1 MPQKSVIR
9 QKETLNK
16 IFLYISRIERIEI
29 TFLKNYR
36 IYSSQHRFWALL
48 ANNNN
53 SLGLIKFYNQLKDNL
68 TKLFN
73 QVICFN
79 SLLYNLLK

>member
-29 TFLKNYR
+29 TFFLKK
-36 IYSSQHRFWALL
+36 IQDIGQPIQI
-48 ANNNN
+48 
-53 SLGLIKFYNQLKDNL
+53 LGTACKQ
-68 TKLFN
+68 
-73 QVICFN
+73 Q
-79 SLLYNLLK
+79 